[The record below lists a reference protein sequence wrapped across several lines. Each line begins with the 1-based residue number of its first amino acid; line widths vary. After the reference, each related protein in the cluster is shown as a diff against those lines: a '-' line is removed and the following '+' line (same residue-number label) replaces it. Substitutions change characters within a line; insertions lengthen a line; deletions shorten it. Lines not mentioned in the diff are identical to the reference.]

1 MEKKICQETGQEMTR
16 GVYPL
21 TLTYKGL
28 SETFDM
34 SGWYT
39 ADGEHGLFT
48 SEDVKA
54 SDCVLMKLKAKAME
68 KERVWLLNEKE
79 KI

>member
-1 MEKKICQETGQEMTR
+1 METKICPETGQEMTR

-34 SGWYT
+34 PGWYT
-39 ADGEHGLFT
+39 ADGEHGLFM
-48 SEDVKA
+48 SEDVKV
-54 SDCVLMKLKAKAME
+54 SDCVLVRLKTMAME
-68 KERVWLLNEKE
+68 KVHSEKNESGS
-79 KI
+79 